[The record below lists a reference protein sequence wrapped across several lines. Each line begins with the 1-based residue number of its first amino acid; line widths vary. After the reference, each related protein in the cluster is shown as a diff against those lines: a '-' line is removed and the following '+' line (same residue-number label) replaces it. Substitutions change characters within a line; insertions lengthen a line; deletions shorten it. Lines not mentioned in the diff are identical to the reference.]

1 MESMIMK
8 KKIYNRQEEL
18 QLGSLMQDTLE
29 SFFEYEDS
37 VNPSESHKKNVK
49 AKLEKLISILKVT
62 NNKYLSEIE
71 GLRNE
76 LDLE

>member
-1 MESMIMK
+1 MIK
-8 KKIYNRQEEL
+8 QTYKNEEL

-37 VNPSESHKKNVK
+37 INPSESYKKNVK

-62 NNKYLSEIE
+62 NNKYLPEIE
-71 GLRNE
+71 SLRHK
-76 LDLE
+76 LD

>member
-1 MESMIMK
+1 MK
-8 KKIYNRQEEL
+8 KNTYVKEES

-49 AKLEKLISILKVT
+49 AKLERLISVLKVT
-62 NNKYLSEIE
+62 NNEYLSEIE
-71 GLRNE
+71 GLRHE
-76 LDLE
+76 LD

>member
-1 MESMIMK
+1 MIMK
-8 KKIYNRQEEL
+8 QQKYKNEES
-18 QLGSLMQDTLE
+18 QLGLLMQDTLE

-37 VNPSESHKKNVK
+37 INPSESHKKHVK

-71 GLRNE
+71 CLRHE
-76 LDLE
+76 LD

>member
-1 MESMIMK
+1 MK
-8 KKIYNRQEEL
+8 KQIYKEHEEL

-37 VNPSESHKKNVK
+37 VNPSESYKKNVK

-62 NNKYLSEIE
+62 NNEYLSEIE
-71 GLRNE
+71 GLREE
-76 LDLE
+76 LDQK